1 MLDQSFSLENFNK
14 IFEIENRKGNFE
26 TKYYSEKFHI
36 LSAELKKQRKIIK
49 TYKSIGDI
57 PKDDEHLLKLNDEK
71 KKIEE
76 KKKNELEITLQEY
89 SETVNNKNFKFKFT
103 KFLHKDSN
111 KDVYPVKKDAPSFF
125 AMKQLQY
132 NIHRT
137 FKVKQSNRY
146 LISKQVQSLIKDNF
160 PKIVLRTDIKG
171 FYESVPQERLLN
183 MINDNQLLSPK
194 SKTLIKSLFYSYNKL
209 TDQIKL
215 PVEERKGIPRGAGI
229 SAYLA
234 ELFMRE
240 VDNNIKRLT
249 NITYYARYVDDI
261 IILFT
266 PSWKMCLDDYKI
278 KVTEIINKSD
288 LLMNPLKTAPY
299 DLERDKRLMQIEF
312 LGYVF
317 NIENFEYIGTSISK
331 NKKDR
336 YLARIEKTIDIYLEQ
351 KIFAPSEASK
361 LLIHRFNY
369 LTKNTRLHKPKK
381 GLVGIYYS
389 NSLIEHNCNDLDF
402 LDKELY
408 RIIDKKLPSGT
419 FKSLNKKLKEYSFL
433 DGFINKRFFNINSKN
448 KNIPDLRPDKLKE
461 VKKLDN
467 NFERII
473 SIWK

>member
-26 TKYYSEKFHI
+26 TKYYSDKFHS
-36 LSAELKKQRKIIK
+36 LSNELKKQRKIIK
-49 TYKSIGDI
+49 TYISKGDI
-57 PKDDEHLLKLNDEK
+57 PKDDEHLIELNEEK
-71 KKIEE
+71 KTIEE

-89 SETVNNKNFKFKFT
+89 AETVNNRNFKFKFT
-103 KFLHKDSN
+103 KFLHKGSG

-194 SKTLIKSLFYSYNKL
+194 SKTLIKSLFYNYNEL
-209 TDQIKL
+209 TDQLKL
-215 PVEERKGIPRGAGI
+215 PIEERKGIPRGAGI

-234 ELFMRE
+234 ELYMRE
-240 VDNNIKRLT
+240 VDNKIKRLS
-249 NITYYARYVDDI
+249 NITYYGRYVDDI

-266 PSWKMCLDDYKI
+266 PNWKMCLDDYKI
-278 KVTEIINKSD
+278 KIAEIIGKSD
-288 LLMNPLKTAPY
+288 LLMNPLKTFPY
-299 DLERDKRLMQIEF
+299 DLEKDKSLMKIEF

-317 NIENFEYIGTSISK
+317 SIENSEYTGTSISK

-336 YLARIEKTIDIYLEQ
+336 YLSRIEKTIDIFLEQ
-351 KIFAPSEASK
+351 KVFAPSEASK

-389 NSLIEHNCNDLDF
+389 NSLIEHNCIDLEF
-402 LDKELY
+402 LDRELY
-408 RIIDKKLPSGT
+408 RIIDEKLLSGT
-419 FKSLNKKLKEYSFL
+419 FKSLNKKLKEYSFS
-433 DGFINKRFFNINSKN
+433 DGFINKRFFNINSKK
-448 KNIPDLRPDKLKE
+448 KNIPDLRTDKLKD

>member
-26 TKYYSEKFHI
+26 TKYYSEKFHAF
-36 LSAELKKQRKIIK
+36 SNELKKQRKIIK
-49 TYKSIGDI
+49 TYKSKGDI
-57 PKDDEHLLKLNDEK
+57 AKDDDHLKELNEEK

-89 SETVNNKNFKFKFT
+89 TETVNNKNFKFKFT
-103 KFLHKDSN
+103 KFLHEGSD

-146 LISKQVQSLIKDNF
+146 LISKQVQALLKDNF
-160 PKIVLRTDIKG
+160 PKIVLRTDIQG

-194 SKTLIKSLFYSYNKL
+194 SKTLIKSLFYSFNEL
-209 TDQIKL
+209 TDQLKL
-215 PVEERKGIPRGAGI
+215 PVEKRKGIPRGAGI

-234 ELFMRE
+234 ELYMRE
-240 VDNNIKRLT
+240 VDNKIKRLS
-249 NITYYARYVDDI
+249 NVTYYGRYVDDI

-278 KVTEIINKSD
+278 NVKEITDKSD
-288 LLMNPLKTAPY
+288 LLMNPSKTFSY
-299 DLERDKRLMQIEF
+299 DLERDKSLMKIEF

-317 NIENFEYIGTSISK
+317 SIENSEYIGTSIST
-331 NKKDR
+331 NKKNR
-336 YLARIEKTIDIYLEQ
+336 YLTRIEKTIDVFLEQ
-351 KIFAPSEASK
+351 KKFAPSDASK

-381 GLVGIYYS
+381 GLVGI
-389 NSLIEHNCNDLDF
+389 
-402 LDKELY
+402 
-408 RIIDKKLPSGT
+408 
-419 FKSLNKKLKEYSFL
+419 
-433 DGFINKRFFNINSKN
+433 
-448 KNIPDLRPDKLKE
+448 
-461 VKKLDN
+461 V
-467 NFERII
+467 
-473 SIWK
+473 

>member
-26 TKYYSEKFHI
+26 TKYYSDKFHT
-36 LSAELKKQRKIIK
+36 LSNELKKQRKILK
-49 TYKSIGDI
+49 TYKSKGDI
-57 PKDDEHLLKLNDEK
+57 PKDDEHLKKLNEEK
-71 KKIEE
+71 KTIEE
-76 KKKNELEITLQEY
+76 KKKNELEITLQKY
-89 SETVNNKNFKFKFT
+89 AETVNNKNFKFKFT
-103 KFLHKDSN
+103 KFLHEDSD

-146 LISKQVQSLIKDNF
+146 LISKQVQTLLKDNY

-194 SKTLIKSLFYSYNKL
+194 SKTLIKNLFYSYNEL
-209 TDQIKL
+209 TDQIML
-215 PVEERKGIPRGAGI
+215 PVEDRKGIPRGAGI

-234 ELFMRE
+234 ELYMRE
-240 VDNNIKRLT
+240 VDNNIKRLS
-249 NITYYARYVDDI
+249 NHTYYGRYVDDI

-288 LLMNPLKTAPY
+288 LSMNPSKTFSY
-299 DLERDKRLMQIEF
+299 DLERDKKLMKIDF

-317 NIENFEYIGTSISK
+317 SIENSEYIKTTISK

-336 YLARIEKTIDIYLEQ
+336 YLARIEKTIDIFLEQ
-351 KIFAPSEASK
+351 KKFAPSDASK

-389 NSLIEHNCNDLDF
+389 NSLIEHNCDDLEY
-402 LDKELY
+402 LDNELL
-408 RIIDKKLPSGT
+408 RIIEEKLPSST
-419 FKSLNKKLKEYSFL
+419 FKSLNKKLKEYSFS
-433 DGFINKRFFNINSKN
+433 DGFINKRFFNINSKK

-461 VKKLDN
+461 IKKLDN

>member
-26 TKYYSEKFHI
+26 TKYYSDKFLD
-36 LSAELKKQRKIIK
+36 LSNELKKQRKIIK
-49 TYKSIGDI
+49 AFKSKGDI
-57 PKDDEHLLKLNDEK
+57 AKDDERLLELNEEK

-89 SETVNNKNFKFKFT
+89 VENVNSKGFKFVFS
-103 KFLHKDSN
+103 KFLHEASGKY
-111 KDVYPVKKDAPSFF
+111 VYPIGKDASSYF
-125 AMKQLQY
+125 AMKQLQF
-132 NIHRT
+132 NINRT
-137 FKVKQSNRY
+137 FKVKQGNRY

-194 SKTLIKSLFYSYNKL
+194 SKTLIKNLFYSYNVL

-215 PVEERKGIPRGAGI
+215 PVNERKGIPRGAGI

-234 ELFMRE
+234 ELYMRE
-240 VDNNIKRLT
+240 VDNKIKRLG
-249 NITYYARYVDDI
+249 NVTYYGRYVDDI
-261 IILFT
+261 IVLFT
-266 PSWKMCLDDYKI
+266 PSWKMSLDDYKN
-278 KVTEIINKSD
+278 KVEEIISESS
-288 LLMNPLKTAPY
+288 LLMNPSKTYPY
-299 DLERDKRLMQIEF
+299 DLNSDKSLIKIEF

-317 NIENFEYIGTSISK
+317 SIENSEYTGTSISK

-336 YLARIEKTIDIYLEQ
+336 YLSRIEKTIDVFLEQ
-351 KIFAPSEASK
+351 KVFASSEASK
-361 LLIHRFNY
+361 LLLHRFNY

-389 NSLIEHNCNDLDF
+389 NSLIEKNCKDLEF
-402 LDKELY
+402 LDNELHK
-408 RIIDKKLPSGT
+408 IIDHKLPSST
-419 FKSLNKKLKEYSFL
+419 YKSLNKKLKEYSFE
-433 DGFINKRFFNINSKN
+433 DGFKNKRFFNINSKK

-461 VKKLDN
+461 IKKLDN

-473 SIWK
+473 SVWK

>member
-26 TKYYSEKFHI
+26 SKYYSEKFQT
-36 LSAELKKQRKIIK
+36 LSNELKTQRKIIK
-49 TYKSIGDI
+49 SYKSTGNIA
-57 PKDDEHLLKLNDEK
+57 KDDEHLLKLNKEK

-76 KKKNELEITLQEY
+76 NKKNELEITLQEY
-89 SETVNNKNFKFKFT
+89 AKIVNGKIFKFKFT
-103 KFLHKDSN
+103 KFLHEASN

-160 PKIVLRTDIKG
+160 PKIVIRTDIKG
-171 FYESVPQERLLN
+171 FYENVPQERLLN

-194 SKTLIKSLFYSYNKL
+194 SKTLIKSLFYSYNEL
-209 TDQIKL
+209 TDQLKL
-215 PVEERKGIPRGAGI
+215 SVEKRKGIPRGAGI

-234 ELFMRE
+234 ELYMRQ
-240 VDNNIKRLT
+240 VDNNIKSMT
-249 NITYYARYVDDI
+249 NIIYYGRYVDDI
-261 IILFT
+261 IMLFT
-266 PSWKMCLDDYKI
+266 PSWKMCLEDYKI
-278 KVTEIINKSD
+278 KVAEIISKSD
-288 LLMNPLKTAPY
+288 LAMNPLKTFPY
-299 DLERDKRLMQIEF
+299 DFQRDKKLLKIEF
-312 LGYVF
+312 LGYIF
-317 NIENFEYIGTSISK
+317 NIENSEYVGTSISK
-331 NKKDR
+331 NKKNR
-336 YLARIEKTIDIYLEQ
+336 YLERIVKSIDIYHDQ
-351 KIFAPSEASK
+351 KDFSPLLASK

-389 NSLIEHNCNDLDF
+389 NSLIENNCSDLSF
-402 LDKELY
+402 LDQELY
-408 RIIDKKLPSGT
+408 KIIDKKLPNET
-419 FKSLNKKLKEYSFL
+419 FKNLNKKLKEYSFK

-448 KNIPDLRPDKLKE
+448 KNIPDLRPEKLKE
-461 VKKLDN
+461 AKKLDN

>member
-26 TKYYSEKFHI
+26 TKYYSEKFHAF
-36 LSAELKKQRKIIK
+36 SNELKKQRKLIK
-49 TYKSIGDI
+49 TYKSKGDI
-57 PKDDEHLLKLNDEK
+57 AKDDEHLKELNEEK

-89 SETVNNKNFKFKFT
+89 TETVNNKNFKFKFT
-103 KFLHKDSN
+103 KFLHEGSD

-146 LISKQVQSLIKDNF
+146 LISKQVQALIKDNF
-160 PKIVLRTDIKG
+160 PKIVLRTDIQG

-194 SKTLIKSLFYSYNKL
+194 SKTLIKSLFYSYNEL
-209 TDQIKL
+209 TDQLKL
-215 PVEERKGIPRGAGI
+215 PVEKRKGIPRGAGI

-234 ELFMRE
+234 ELYMRE
-240 VDNNIKRLT
+240 VDNKIKRLS
-249 NITYYARYVDDI
+249 NVTYYGRYVDDI

-266 PSWKMCLDDYKI
+266 PTWKMCLDDYKT
-278 KVTEIINKSD
+278 KVKEITDKSD
-288 LLMNPLKTAPY
+288 LLMNPSKTFSY
-299 DLERDKRLMQIEF
+299 DLEKDNSLMKIEF

-317 NIENFEYIGTSISK
+317 SLENCEYIGTSIST
-331 NKKDR
+331 NKKNR
-336 YLARIEKTIDIYLEQ
+336 YLTRIEKTIDIYLEQ
-351 KIFAPSEASK
+351 KKFAPSDASK

-389 NSLIEHNCNDLDF
+389 NSLIEQNCDDLDY
-402 LDKELY
+402 LDKELL
-408 RIIDKKLPSGT
+408 IK
-419 FKSLNKKLKEYSFL
+419 SFL
-433 DGFINKRFFNINSKN
+433 I
-448 KNIPDLRPDKLKE
+448 
-461 VKKLDN
+461 
-467 NFERII
+467 
-473 SIWK
+473 